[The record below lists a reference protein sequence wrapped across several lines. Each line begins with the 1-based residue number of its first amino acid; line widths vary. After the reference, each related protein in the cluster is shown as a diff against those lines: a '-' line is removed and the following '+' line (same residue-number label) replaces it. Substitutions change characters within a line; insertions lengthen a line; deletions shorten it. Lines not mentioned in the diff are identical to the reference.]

1 MSVSGP
7 DFVALQVTD
16 LQRSAQ
22 FYEERLGL
30 RRAESGP
37 PHAVV
42 FATTPIPFAIREPLP
57 GFVPADVRPFV
68 GAGVV
73 LWLECDDVE
82 WLHAELVEAG
92 TLIIAPPTPS
102 PFGPTFTFRDPDG
115 YAVTLHSRS

>member
-16 LQRSAQ
+16 LERSAR
-22 FYEERLGL
+22 FYQERLGL
-30 RRAESGP
+30 SRAESGP

-42 FATTPIPFAIREPLP
+42 FATTPIPFAVREPLP
-57 GFVPADVRPFV
+57 GFVPADARPFA

-73 LWLECDDVE
+73 LWLECDDAE
-82 WLHAELVEAG
+82 KLHAELVTAG
-92 TLIIAPPTPS
+92 IPIVVPPTPS
-102 PFGPTFTFRDPDG
+102 PFGPMFTFRDPDG